1 MVLNQDY
8 LQAKQE
14 IYFIDYYDVAYF
26 SAYCFSLVFVRTP
39 KFRGFFFPLFSFYL
53 DHFLH

>member
-14 IYFIDYYDVAYF
+14 IYFIDYYDVAYC
-26 SAYCFSLVFVRTP
+26 SAYCFSLMFARTP
-39 KFRGFFFPLFSFYL
+39 KFHVYLPLFSFYL